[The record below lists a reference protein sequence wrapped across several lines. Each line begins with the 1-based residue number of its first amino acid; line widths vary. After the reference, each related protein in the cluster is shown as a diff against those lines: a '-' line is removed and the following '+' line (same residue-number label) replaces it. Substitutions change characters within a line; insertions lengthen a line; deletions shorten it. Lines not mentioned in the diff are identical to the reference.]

1 MNIACLGWGS
11 LIWDPEPLPLM
22 PNKPRWFRDG
32 PELPVE
38 FARRSAN
45 GRMTLGDRT
54 ARNVKAPA
62 GTLGHLTSP
71 TIAEAHEALA
81 RREWGRGP
89 LPQRWTAKDWID
101 WKDRNIARMTKLAGS
116 SSAHAQQIA
125 RWADGKKLD
134 GSYGLFCRRGSI
146 ISSVCRRFPRW

>member
-1 MNIACLGWGS
+1 
-11 LIWDPEPLPLM
+11 M

-54 ARNVKAPA
+54 ARSVKAPA
-62 GTLGHLTSP
+62 GTLGPLTSP

-125 RWADGKKLD
+125 RWAGDGEKAGRVVWTILPPRFNNIERVRL
-134 GSYGLFCRRGSI
+134 SFRGGELSK
-146 ISSVCRRFPRW
+146 RG